1 MRPFV
6 WQWLAISSLLLGGLA
21 ASAET
26 RPQYGGT
33 LRVMTGAT
41 LSSLDPGDT
50 TQPDSFARR
59 TVLSLLFDTL
69 VTTDQSGRPVGSLAQ
84 AWQAARGN
92 QRLQIRLRAGV
103 RFQDGTP
110 LSGAIVASTL
120 RRVNPSWDI
129 VADGDSIVIGS
140 GSSEGELLQELALPR
155 NAVAKRDSEDKLSG
169 TGPFRLVDWQ
179 VGKKLTLAADDNC
192 WRGRPFLDGIDIDLD
207 VNFRDQMTA
216 LELNRSDLIEVAP
229 EQINHI
235 SPERFHLAHSAPI
248 ELLAL
253 MFTLDASSVEEKI
266 LRQALRSSV
275 ERTSMHS
282 VLLQGAGQATAA
294 LLPTWSSGYGFVFP
308 AEADLAKA
316 RQLRNSVKSVPTW
329 TVEYDSHNPLAR
341 LLAERIA
348 LNARDAGLSVHPT
361 TSGAAG
367 LRLVQIPLVSSDP
380 WVSWDKLLTQ
390 LALPASESKGHS
402 IEDLYAEE
410 QGVLA
415 TNRIIPL
422 FHLPASYASESGLR
436 GWTVRTDGSLDL
448 AKAWLRAPQP

>member
-6 WQWLAISSLLLGGLA
+6 WQWLAISSLLLGGRG

-26 RPQYGGT
+26 RPEYGGT
-33 LRVMTGAT
+33 LHVMTRAT

-50 TQPDSFARR
+50 AQPDSIARH
-59 TVLSLLFDTL
+59 TVISLLFDTL

-84 AWQAARGN
+84 SWQAARGN
-92 QRLQIRLRAGV
+92 QRLQVRLRPGI

-120 RRVNPSWDI
+120 RRVNPSWEI

-140 GSSEGELLQELALPR
+140 GASEGELLQELALPR
-155 NAVAKRDSEDKLSG
+155 NAVARRDSEDKLSG

-207 VNFRDQMTA
+207 TSFRDQMTA
-216 LELNRSDLIEVAP
+216 LELNRADLIEIAP
-229 EQINHI
+229 EQSNHI
-235 SPERFHLAHSAPI
+235 SPERFRVAQSAPI

-253 MFTLDASSVEEKI
+253 MFTRDPASEEEKT
-266 LRQALRSSV
+266 LREALRSSV

-282 VLLQGAGQATAA
+282 VLLQGVGQATAA
-294 LLPTWSSGYGFVFP
+294 LLPTWISGYGFVFP

-316 RQLRNSVKSVPTW
+316 RQLRRSVQSVPTW
-329 TVEYDSHNPLAR
+329 TLDYDSHNPLAR

-348 LNARDAGLSVHPT
+348 LNARDAGLSVRPT
-361 TSGAAG
+361 TSDRAG
-367 LRLVQIPLVSSDP
+367 LRLVQIPLVSSNP
-380 WVSWDKLLTQ
+380 WVSLDDLLTQ
-390 LALPASESKGHS
+390 LALPASQSKGRS

-410 QGVLA
+410 QRALA
-415 TNRIIPL
+415 TNRVIPL
-422 FHLPASYASESGLR
+422 FHLPASYAAESSLR
-436 GWTVRTDGSLDL
+436 GWTIRTDGSLEL
-448 AKAWLRAPQP
+448 ANAWLKTPQP

>member
-6 WQWLAISSLLLGGLA
+6 WHWLAISSLLLGGRA

-26 RPQYGGT
+26 RPHYGGT
-33 LRVMTGAT
+33 LRVMTRAT

-84 AWQAARGN
+84 SWQEARGN
-92 QRLQIRLRAGV
+92 QGLQFRLRPGV

-110 LSGAIVASTL
+110 LNGGIVASTL
-120 RRVNPSWDI
+120 RRVNPSWEI
-129 VADGDSIVIGS
+129 VADGDSIVIES
-140 GSSEGELLQELALPR
+140 GVSEGELLLELALPR

-169 TGPFRLVDWQ
+169 TGTFRLVDWQ

-192 WRGRPFLDGIDIDLD
+192 WRGRPFLDAIDINLD
-207 VNFRDQMTA
+207 TSFRDQMTA

-253 MFTLDASSVEEKI
+253 MFTLDASSGEEKI
-266 LRQALRSSV
+266 LREALRSSI

-308 AEADLAKA
+308 AEADLARA
-316 RQLRNSVKSVPTW
+316 RQLRNSVQSVPTW

-348 LNARDAGLSVHPT
+348 LNARDAGLSVRPT
-361 TSGAAG
+361 ASAGAG

-380 WVSWDKLLTQ
+380 WVSLDELLTQ
-390 LALPASESKGHS
+390 LGLPASQSKGHS

-410 QGVLA
+410 RRVLA

-422 FHLPASYASESGLR
+422 FHLPASYASESSLR
-436 GWTVRTDGSLDL
+436 GWAIRTDGSLEL
-448 AKAWLRAPQP
+448 ANAWLKTPQP